1 MSDNKPLIFTA
12 HNGIKIIIT
21 KMTEEECDELIRRV
35 RATKSTLEEEPMICE
50 VKAGKYK
57 VRFRIEQEDDG
68 SYFGYCP
75 QLKGCVSDGETLE
88 ELRQNLE
95 DAVILYINSLLRHG
109 EEIPAGEYI
118 EVLGK
123 EAGGD
128 SNGTP

>member
-1 MSDNKPLIFTA
+1 MLESKQEYNPLEEMFEFCDK
-12 HNGIKIIIT
+12 NFT

-35 RATKSTLEEEPMICE
+35 RAAKSTEEEPTICE

-57 VRFRIEQEDDG
+57 VCFRVEQEDDG

-95 DAVILYINSLLRHG
+95 DAAILYINSLMRHG
-109 EEIPAGEYI
+109 EEIPAGEY
-118 EVLGK
+118 V
-123 EAGGD
+123 
-128 SNGTP
+128 TPIKD